1 VLPKDFPEGTNK
13 NTEASSKTVSVY
25 LDVENTEKL
34 LREVPKAYQTQIN
47 EVLLTALVQTFSQ
60 WTGTSN
66 LLLDLEG
73 HGREA
78 IFDDVD
84 LLRTVGWFTSIFP
97 VALSLEDETDLGEKL
112 KSIKEQLRQI
122 PNRGIG
128 YGILHYLSKETAQV
142 LQLKALPQAE
152 LSFNYLGQFDQIL
165 SPSSPMK
172 LTNDSVGPKHSLL
185 GNRRHLIEIRG
196 IIVDGRLQFDWIFS
210 TNIHSR
216 KTVEQLADQ
225 YLEELITLIT
235 HCQSPTAG
243 GYTPSDFPE
252 ADLSQQ
258 ELNDL
263 LEEINEY

>member
-1 VLPKDFPEGTNK
+1 
-13 NTEASSKTVSVY
+13 
-25 LDVENTEKL
+25 
-34 LREVPKAYQTQIN
+34 
-47 EVLLTALVQTFSQ
+47 
-60 WTGTSN
+60 
-66 LLLDLEG
+66 
-73 HGREA
+73 
-78 IFDDVD
+78 
-84 LLRTVGWFTSIFP
+84 
-97 VALSLEDETDLGEKL
+97 
-112 KSIKEQLRQI
+112 
-122 PNRGIG
+122 
-128 YGILHYLSKETAQV
+128 
-142 LQLKALPQAE
+142 LPQAE

-225 YLEELITLIT
+225 YLEELKTLIT
-235 HCQSPTAG
+235 HCQSPAAG